1 MLSRRKSIFPIFSNT
16 CLNPLKVL
24 CYTFGCIQLEHN
36 YCYCLSQ
43 NRNCLFHSSHYFIM
57 MCRKNII
64 PLYLLTF
71 NQTVIKK
78 NTEQNASSWKNELS
92 FSWLYFVSVFC
103 KQFCDNTAV
112 AGRKGISSVYD
123 KSESL
128 TYCFFNELHQSRTR
142 FDYQK

>member
-1 MLSRRKSIFPIFSNT
+1 
-16 CLNPLKVL
+16 
-24 CYTFGCIQLEHN
+24 
-36 YCYCLSQ
+36 
-43 NRNCLFHSSHYFIM
+43 M

-64 PLYLLTF
+64 PFYLLTF
-71 NQTVIKK
+71 NQTVTKK
-78 NTEQNASSWKNELS
+78 IQSRMRVLEKMNFDFHDFTS
-92 FSWLYFVSVFC
+92 FVFC

-112 AGRKGISSVYD
+112 TGRKGISSVYG